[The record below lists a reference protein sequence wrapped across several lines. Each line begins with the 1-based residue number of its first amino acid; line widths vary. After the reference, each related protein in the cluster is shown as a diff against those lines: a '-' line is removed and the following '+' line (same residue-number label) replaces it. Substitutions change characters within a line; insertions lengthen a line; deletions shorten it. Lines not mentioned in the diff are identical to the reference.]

1 MNMKFKLAT
10 LALASLFAVGA
21 NATTTDW
28 GMHDTLEIGVSL
40 TPVGAFDD
48 TYLFNLMTDQAT
60 FSTAVANNLT
70 SVLGIENGMVSLYKT
85 VGATNTLQGSF
96 DFSGLTGSISHA
108 FGTLAAG
115 DYMYDVTGTGTGTLG
130 GFYSIT
136 STVSAVPEPQS
147 YALFLGGLAAVGFM
161 IRRRQS

>member
-1 MNMKFKLAT
+1 MKFKFAT

-28 GMHDTLEIGVSL
+28 GTHDPLEIGVSL

-48 TYLFNLMTDQAT
+48 MFLFTTTGAQSI
-60 FSTAVANNLT
+60 FSTTVANNLT
-70 SVLGIENGMVSLYKT
+70 DVLGVSGGAVSLFKT
-85 VGATNTLQGSF
+85 VGATNTLEGTYN
-96 DFSGLTGSISHA
+96 FSGLTGSDSHA
-108 FGTLAAG
+108 FAGLAAG
-115 DYMYDVTGTGTGTLG
+115 SYFYEVTGTGTGSMG

-136 STVSAVPEPQS
+136 STVSAVPEPHS

-161 IRRRQS
+161 MRRRQS

>member
-1 MNMKFKLAT
+1 MKMKFKLAT

-21 NATTTDW
+21 HATTTDW
-28 GMHDTLEIGVSL
+28 GVHDALEIGVSL

-48 TYLFNLMTDQAT
+48 TYLFSVLTDQVT

-70 SVLGIENGMVSLYKT
+70 SVLGIEGGKVSLYKT
-85 VGATNTLQGSF
+85 GGPTNTLQGTF
-96 DFSGLTGSISHA
+96 DFNGLTGNISHA
-108 FGTLAAG
+108 FGTLSAG
-115 DYMYDVTGTGTGTLG
+115 NYVYDVTGTGTGSMG
-130 GFYSIT
+130 GFYSVT

-147 YALFLGGLAAVGFM
+147 YALFLGGLAAVGFL